1 MPRPRLYVRRFLNLP
16 GHHGS
21 AYVFIRVRRVSGTE
35 GPSTEVTFT
44 MTDCYDRIS
53 LDFDMETPAHR
64 RNSLHKARVLRDAT
78 ARLVD
83 ALEAESAVAH
93 GKSLM
98 TQ

>member
-35 GPSTEVTFT
+35 GSSIEVTFT

-53 LDFDMETPAHR
+53 LEFDMDTPAGR
-64 RNSLHKARVLRDAT
+64 RNSVHKARVVRDAA

-93 GKSLM
+93 GKSSSS
-98 TQ
+98 Q